1 MMMMTLGRRGSA
13 EAGSAIERKK
23 VTDQII
29 ADGRSQNTCLP
40 PLQWRFSAVAAESLQ
55 VGPRGGFVATSPSAR
70 ASLGVFKGKL
80 QLSRSLV
87 AEVDDEA

>member
-1 MMMMTLGRRGSA
+1 MMMTLGRRGSA
-13 EAGSAIERKK
+13 EAGNEIENKK

-29 ADGRSQNTCLP
+29 ADGRPQSTCLL
-40 PLQWRFSAVAAESLQ
+40 PLQWRFSAVAAESLG
-55 VGPRGGFVATSPSAR
+55 VGPRGGFVVTSRSAR

-80 QLSRSLV
+80 QLSRPLL